1 MEGGATPGPCLRA
14 WPQSPLL
21 NVRQKSSGEKRRGL
35 RRLMNGVHPSR
46 RHWGLSSEPRSPREP
61 TCTELFRF
69 TRALTCAWRNATG
82 LHRRTVG
89 SGPVELRL
97 PVRMLLNMVFI
108 TLNSVCP
115 CNEVPREGVL
125 SHGGRGRSSVFILGV
140 LTHVTETIFLFKV
153 AARMPW
159 DESVVHLSDFQVC
172 VRTSPLTSFYI

>member
-1 MEGGATPGPCLRA
+1 
-14 WPQSPLL
+14 
-21 NVRQKSSGEKRRGL
+21 
-35 RRLMNGVHPSR
+35 MNGVHPSR

-153 AARMPW
+153 AARMP
-159 DESVVHLSDFQVC
+159 
-172 VRTSPLTSFYI
+172 